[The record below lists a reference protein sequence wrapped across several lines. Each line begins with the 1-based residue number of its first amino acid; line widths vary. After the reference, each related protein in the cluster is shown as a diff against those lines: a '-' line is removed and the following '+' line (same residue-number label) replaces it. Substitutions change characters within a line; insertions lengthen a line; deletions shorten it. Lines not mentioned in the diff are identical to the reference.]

1 MKTLVVSYSEAKQLL
16 PMHECIDVMADALA
30 GLARGEAEMPLR
42 TIFRPPEVRG
52 VMAMMPS
59 FRRGEAPL
67 FGLKAICVFP
77 HNAAIGKDAH
87 QGGVLLFSGETGE
100 LLAVVNASAITE
112 IRTAAVSAVAT
123 RALAR
128 EDASELAIIGAGVQA
143 RSHLEAIACVRPIK
157 RVRVAARTFES
168 AQRFAQEM
176 GVGGRGLGV
185 GKEESEAGR
194 EDARQEVARNNL
206 GFGSED
212 ERRELRLG
220 LREDYRPTTP
230 NILPPT
236 PGHATPYAPHP
247 TPLIEAVESSEAAV
261 RNADIIVT
269 ATTSFTPVVRR
280 EWVSQ
285 GAHINAVGTYS
296 FKARELDTA
305 TMADATLFV
314 DRRESALNEAGDYVI
329 AAAEGAFGPEH
340 IRAELGEVLVGHHPG
355 RTSSEE
361 ITVFK
366 SLGLAIEDLA
376 SAAHVYAK
384 AQEQAA
390 GTWVEFG

>member
-1 MKTLVVSYSEAKQLL
+1 MKTLILSYSEAKQLL
-16 PMHECIDVMADALA
+16 PMRECIDVMSDALSA
-30 GLARGEAEMPLR
+30 LARSEAEMPLR
-42 TIFRPPEVRG
+42 TIFRPKDVRG

-59 FRRGEAPL
+59 FRQGDAPL

-77 HNAAIGKDAH
+77 DNAAIGKDAH

-100 LLAVVNASAITE
+100 LLAIVNASAITE
-112 IRTAAVSAVAT
+112 IRTAAVSALAT

-143 RSHLEAIACVRPIK
+143 HSHLEAIACVRPIK
-157 RVRVAARTFES
+157 RVRIAARTFES
-168 AQRFAQEM
+168 AQRF
-176 GVGGRGLGV
+176 VG
-185 GKEESEAGR
+185 SAGIL
-194 EDARQEVARNNL
+194 ARN
-206 GFGSED
+206 SAS
-212 ERRELRLG
+212 
-220 LREDYRPTTP
+220 PV
-230 NILPPT
+230 
-236 PGHATPYAPHP
+236 
-247 TPLIEAVESSEAAV
+247 IEAVESSKAAV
-261 RNADIIVT
+261 EGADIIVT

-280 EWVSQ
+280 EWVSP

-305 TMADATLFV
+305 TMADATLIV

-340 IRAELGEVLVGHHPG
+340 IRAELGEVLIGSHPG
-355 RTSSEE
+355 RTSDEE

-376 SAAHVYAK
+376 SAAHVYKK

-390 GTWVEFG
+390 GNWVDFG

>member
-1 MKTLVVSYSEAKQLL
+1 MLILNYDEVKELL
-16 PMHECIDVMADALA
+16 PMRECIDVMADALSA
-30 GLARGEAEMPLR
+30 LARGEAEMPLR
-42 TIFRPPEVRG
+42 TIFRPQDVRG

-59 FRRGEAPL
+59 FRQRDAPL

-77 HNAAIGKDAH
+77 DNAAIGKDAH
-87 QGGVLLFSGETGE
+87 QGGVLLFSGATGE

-157 RVRVAARTFES
+157 RVRIAARTFES
-168 AQRFAQEM
+168 AQRFA
-176 GVGGRGLGV
+176 GSTGIL
-185 GKEESEAGR
+185 
-194 EDARQEVARNNL
+194 ARNH
-206 GFGSED
+206 SS
-212 ERRELRLG
+212 
-220 LREDYRPTTP
+220 P
-230 NILPPT
+230 IV
-236 PGHATPYAPHP
+236 
-247 TPLIEAVESSEAAV
+247 EAVESSEAAV

-269 ATTSFTPVVRR
+269 ATTSFTPVVQR
-280 EWVSQ
+280 EWVPS

-305 TMADATLFV
+305 TMRDATLIV

-340 IRAELGEVLVGHHPG
+340 IRAELGEVLIGSHPG
-355 RTSSEE
+355 RTSHEE

-376 SAAHVYAK
+376 SAAHVYEK
-384 AQEQAA
+384 ARARSA
-390 GTWVEFG
+390 GSSVDFA